1 MINRFVAYHES
12 SHRYEIRKV
21 SLYQASTPIMANFDD
36 CDFFMWVEEL
46 RLMLHQWF
54 GRLDFVTLIQ
64 DLRLHPSMN
73 LGELDLIC
81 RSINMLVFL
90 FLVTNNLVFHFSI
103 HRSINKESTKGC

>member
-1 MINRFVAYHES
+1 M
-12 SHRYEIRKV
+12 
-21 SLYQASTPIMANFDD
+21 
-36 CDFFMWVEEL
+36 
-46 RLMLHQWF
+46 MLHQWF